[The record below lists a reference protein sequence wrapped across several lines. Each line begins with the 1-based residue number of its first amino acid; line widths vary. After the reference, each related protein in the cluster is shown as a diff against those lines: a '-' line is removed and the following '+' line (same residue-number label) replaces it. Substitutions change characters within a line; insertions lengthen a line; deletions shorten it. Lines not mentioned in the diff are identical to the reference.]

1 MIVLGI
7 EKRIRSFE
15 RLTFY
20 YRKAILKSVRINCM
34 SVVMIKIRIST
45 GHRESQECAVNS
57 APIIKSNL

>member
-34 SVVMIKIRIST
+34 SVVMIKIRISLMK
-45 GHRESQECAVNS
+45 SIYNKNIWIANIIFNS
-57 APIIKSNL
+57 